1 MPMTKRISENN
12 QARHQRHWQAHVNA
26 AEKSGLSRAEYC
38 RRYNLSYHT
47 MTYWKRKL
55 SRSNNC
61 QTTLVPVTLPA
72 ALVRKGREHN
82 QAELQIIL
90 PGKMSVAVGNDFS
103 PATLRRLLT
112 VLETR

>member
-1 MPMTKRISENN
+1 MTKRISGEN
-12 QARHQRHWQAHVNA
+12 QANHQRRWQAHVNA

-55 SRSNNC
+55 SRSNNR
-61 QTTLVPVTLPA
+61 QATLVPVTLPA
-72 ALVRKGREHN
+72 ALMRNGGQHN

-90 PGKMSVAVGNDFS
+90 PGKLSVAVGNNFS
-103 PATLRRLLT
+103 PDTLNKLLT
-112 VLETR
+112 VLEKR